1 MSFLKTYIQK
11 QTFNPGFL
19 GLLVNPF
26 YLARKGLYEA
36 VVKTAPYIKGD
47 IIDVGCGK
55 KPYKSLFSY
64 SKYIGIEVEQDG
76 HDHTNEDIDVFYDG
90 KVIPFEA
97 NTFDSA
103 ITSQVLEHVFEPDAF
118 LKEIHR
124 VLKPNGHLLLTV
136 PFVWDEHEQP
146 FDYARYSSFGLKYL
160 LEKNGF
166 EVVLYQKTLS
176 DTRVLFQLFNGYIFK
191 KTIKLRSKPV
201 YNILTTV
208 IFNSW
213 LNILGSILGF
223 ILPKNKDLYLD
234 NVVVV
239 KKVNK

>member
-1 MSFLKTYIQK
+1 MSFLKTYIKK
-11 QTFNPGFL
+11 QAFNPGLL

-26 YLARKGLYEA
+26 YFARKGLYNA
-36 VVKTAPYIKGD
+36 VLKTTPYIKGD
-47 IIDVGCGK
+47 IIDVGCGE
-55 KPYKSLFSY
+55 KPYKQLFDY
-64 SKYIGIEVEQDG
+64 GKYIGIEVEQEG
-76 HDHTNEDIDVFYDG
+76 HDHTNEDIDIFYDG
-90 KVIPFEA
+90 KVIPFGA

-166 EVVLYQKTLS
+166 EVVLYQKTLH
-176 DTRVLFQLFNGYIFK
+176 DTRVLFQLLNGYIFK
-191 KTIKLRSKPV
+191 KTVRLRQKPV
-201 YNILTTV
+201 LNILSTI

-213 LNILGSILGF
+213 LNILGSLLGF

-239 KKVNK
+239 KKV